1 MCVNLRSAMTFSP
14 RRAILIA
21 GRGEYKSC
29 SDGDRR
35 HARLL
40 RRQPLPRPQPA
51 REYKDVQTKFGIG
64 QPVPRLEDPRFITG
78 RGRFVDDIVL
88 PHLCHGVLVMSPH
101 AHARIKTV
109 DTTKAKAAPGVL
121 AVLTAAD
128 VEADKLGSLVP
139 LMPEDMG
146 GPKGFRTLRAILSG
160 GRVRAVGD
168 RVAFVVAETL
178 TQARDAAE
186 LVEVEYE
193 PLPAVVAVEDA
204 LKPGA
209 PAVWDEAPDNVSVN
223 LMMGDK
229 GTTDA
234 AFAKARHVV
243 SVKLVNNRVC
253 ANSIE
258 PRAAIGQYH
267 PDSESFT
274 LYSTTQNPHG
284 TRSHLARDVFKVP
297 EVKLRV
303 ISPDVGG
310 GFGMKGAVYP
320 EEALVLW
327 ASRRLGGRPVK
338 WVATRAEAF
347 LADSHGRDQ
356 VVTGELALD
365 EHGKILGLRVNAL
378 HDMGSHVF
386 GAAMVVPLFAL
397 RLAPGVYQIPA
408 VHVLGR
414 AVLTNTIP
422 LAPYR
427 GAGRPEA
434 TFLIEQ
440 LLDRAARVLGVDPVE
455 IRRRNYIPASA
466 MPHKL
471 GTGIT
476 YDSGDFVHVM
486 DECLHLADWNG
497 FAKRAAESKKNGKLR
512 GRGIGYFLE
521 EAAVFNERMVL
532 RFDPSGMLT
541 ILAGTHS
548 HGQGHQ
554 TVYAQMVSEWLGV
567 PFENVRF
574 VQGDTDAVP
583 IGRGTYGSRSMH
595 VGGNAL
601 KRAADAI
608 IEKAKPMAAMMLEAA
623 AGDIEF
629 KDGAFRIVGTDRAL
643 PLTAV
648 AQAFYRPAM
657 LPPQFDV
664 GLEASGTFAAEPPN
678 YPNGCHVCEVEIDP
692 ETGLVTL
699 ARYAAVDDVGRVMNR
714 LLCEG
719 QIHGGVAQGVGQAL
733 MERIVF
739 DEVGQL
745 VTGSFQDYAMPRADD
760 FPELVSE
767 LTEVPAKTN
776 PLGVKGAGE
785 AGATGAPPAV
795 IGAVLDALRPLGI
808 EQIDMP
814 ATPDRVWALIK
825 AHEAKVA

>member
-1 MCVNLRSAMTFSP
+1 MQ
-14 RRAILIA
+14 
-21 GRGEYKSC
+21 K
-29 SDGDRR
+29 
-35 HARLL
+35 
-40 RRQPLPRPQPA
+40 
-51 REYKDVQTKFGIG
+51 KFGIG
-64 QPVPRLEDPRFITG
+64 QPVPRVEDPRFITG
-78 RGRFVDDIVL
+78 RGRYVDDIEL
-88 PHLCHGVLVMSPH
+88 PRQCHGVLVMSPH
-101 AHARIKTV
+101 AHAHIKRI
-109 DTTKAKAAPGVL
+109 DSERAKAAPGVL
-121 AVLTAAD
+121 AVLTGAD
-128 VEADKLGSLVP
+128 VLADKLGGLAP
-139 LMPEDMG
+139 PMPEDMG
-146 GPKGFRTLRAILSG
+146 GPKGFRTLRAILVTDK
-160 GRVRAVGD
+160 VRAVGD
-168 RVAFVVAETL
+168 RVAFVVAESL
-178 TQARDAAE
+178 AQARDAAE
-186 LVEVEYE
+186 LLDIEYE
-193 PLPAVVAVEDA
+193 TLPAVTDVEDA
-204 LKPGA
+204 VKPGA
-209 PAVWDEAPDNVSVN
+209 PVVWDGAPNNVSFT
-223 LMMGDK
+223 LMMGNKDA
-229 GTTDA
+229 TEA
-234 AFAKARHVV
+234 AFAAAKHVV
-243 SVKLVNNRVC
+243 TLKLRNNRIT

-267 PDSESFT
+267 PGSESYT
-274 LYSTTQNPHG
+274 LYSTSQNPHG
-284 TRSHLARDVFKVP
+284 TRSAVAGQVLKIP
-297 EVKLRV
+297 ETKLRV
-303 ISPDVGG
+303 LSPDVGG
-310 GFGMKGAVYP
+310 GFGMKAGGYP
-320 EEALVLW
+320 EDALVVW
-327 ASRRLGGRPVK
+327 ASRKVGGRPVK
-338 WVATRAEAF
+338 WTSTRAEA
-347 LADSHGRDQ
+347 LLGDSQGRDQ

-365 EHGKILGLRVNAL
+365 EAGRILGLRVNAL
-378 HDMGSHVF
+378 HNMGSHVF

-408 VHVLGR
+408 VHVVGR

-434 TFLIEQ
+434 TYLIEQ
-440 LLDRAARVLGVDPVE
+440 LLDRAARVIGIDAVE
-455 IRRRNYIPASA
+455 IRRRNFIPAAA

-471 GTGIT
+471 GTGFTT

-486 DECLHLADWNG
+486 DECLKLADWSG
-497 FAKRAAESKKNGKLR
+497 FARRAAESKNRGKLR
-512 GRGIGYFLE
+512 GRGVGYFLE

-548 HGQGHQ
+548 HGQGHE

-567 PFENVRF
+567 PFENIRF

-699 ARYAAVDDVGRVMNR
+699 DRYAAVDDVGRVMNR

-719 QIHGGVAQGVGQAL
+719 QIHGGVAQGIGQAL

-739 DEVGQL
+739 DESGQL

-760 FPELVSE
+760 LPEFSSE

-795 IGAVLDALRPLGI
+795 IGAVLDALKPLGI
-808 EQIDMP
+808 DHLDMP
-814 ATPDRVWALIK
+814 ATPDRVWAAIHTAAAMK
-825 AHEAKVA
+825 AAAEA

>member
-1 MCVNLRSAMTFSP
+1 M
-14 RRAILIA
+14 
-21 GRGEYKSC
+21 
-29 SDGDRR
+29 
-35 HARLL
+35 
-40 RRQPLPRPQPA
+40 QQ
-51 REYKDVQTKFGIG
+51 KFGIG
-64 QPVPRLEDPRFITG
+64 QPVPRVEDPRFITG
-78 RGRFVDDIVL
+78 RGRYVDDIEL
-88 PHLCHGVLVMSPH
+88 PQQCHGVVVMSPH
-101 AHARIKTV
+101 AHAAIKRV
-109 DTTKAKAAPGVL
+109 DTAKAKAAPGVL
-121 AVLTAAD
+121 AVLTGAD
-128 VEADKLGSLVP
+128 VVADKLGGLAP
-139 LMPEDMG
+139 PMPEDMG
-146 GPKGFRTLRAILSG
+146 GPKGFRTLRAILATDK
-160 GRVRAVGD
+160 VRAVGD
-168 RVAFVVAETL
+168 RVAFVVAETQA
-178 TQARDAAE
+178 QARDAADLLE
-186 LVEVEYE
+186 IDYE
-193 PLPAVVAVEDA
+193 PLPAVTDVEDA
-204 LKPGA
+204 VKPGA
-209 PAVWDEAPDNVSVN
+209 PVIWDGAPNNVSFT
-223 LMMGDK
+223 LMMGNKDA
-229 GTTDA
+229 TEA
-234 AFAKARHVV
+234 AFAAAKHVV
-243 SVKLVNNRVC
+243 TLKLHNNRIT
-253 ANSIE
+253 ANAIE

-267 PDSESFT
+267 PDGENYT
-274 LYSTTQNPHG
+274 LHSTTQNPHG
-284 TRSHLARDVFKVP
+284 TRSAVAGQVLKIP
-297 EVKLRV
+297 ETKLRV
-303 ISPDVGG
+303 LSPDVGG
-310 GFGMKGAVYP
+310 GFGMKHGGYP
-320 EEALVLW
+320 EDALVVW
-327 ASRRLGGRPVK
+327 ASRKVGGRPVK
-338 WVATRAEAF
+338 WVSTRVEA
-347 LADSHGRDQ
+347 LLGDSQGRDQ
-356 VVTGELALD
+356 TVTGELALD
-365 EHGKILGLRVNAL
+365 DGGKILGLRVNAL
-378 HDMGSHVF
+378 HNMGSHVF

-497 FAKRAAESKKNGKLR
+497 FSKRAAESKKRGKLR
-512 GRGIGYFLE
+512 GRGMGYFLE

-548 HGQGHQ
+548 HGHGHQ

-608 IEKAKPMAAMMLEAA
+608 VEKAKPMAAMMLEAA

-739 DEVGQL
+739 DESGQL